1 MSEDFGWAGDEFM
14 LGDCQDDWMFY
25 MADRFD
31 SRKGQRELAEI
42 QRQHADELA
51 LEYLELDDD
60 DAPEGC
66 DIPTVGEYEEW
77 DCSMY
82 DGED

>member
-14 LGDCQDDWMFY
+14 LGDCQDDWLFY

-31 SRKGQRELAEI
+31 SRQGERKLAEI
-42 QRQHADELA
+42 QRKQADELE
-51 LEYLELDDD
+51 LEYLDMGDLY
-60 DAPEGC
+60 
-66 DIPTVGEYEEW
+66 DIPEVGEEYEEW
-77 DCSMY
+77 DCDMY